1 MKRSQ
6 KQAKEISEGRY
17 KKMEMI
23 NLDKFAEDLN
33 KYNTF
38 IVDGQLCLG
47 VSITR
52 NYKDCGISVLADFSH
67 VKRIIQGWEIKHIA
81 KIEKEGGDNR
91 SKYKITFDNLP
102 PRNVIG
108 YNRNDIESIPAEDCG
123 MDFIKLLDKDIFDD
137 TKSFILEDNPFPAA
151 VIGLDL
157 RRLKLNNWQKYRIA
171 KELGKVACYLNSPT
185 KNDSS
190 ETLCLMVE
198 TENYGFSFHGLDVN
212 TLDLRLLYISDDFY
226 HHDKVEEYARVMI
239 NSYFKIRD

>member
-1 MKRSQ
+1 MRVNHDWSV
-6 KQAKEISEGRY
+6 
-17 KKMEMI
+17 MD
-23 NLDKFAEDLN
+23 LPDK
-33 KYNTF
+33 YI
-38 IVDGQLCLG
+38 IV
-47 VSITR
+47 
-52 NYKDCGISVLADFSH
+52 
-67 VKRIIQGWEIKHIA
+67 
-81 KIEKEGGDNR
+81 GDNR

-239 NSYFKIRD
+239 NSYFKIGD